1 MGETARRHRFSLQQG
16 AAMPRNLSNPPVWPR
31 RFMMLTVV
39 IIAVVAIIG
48 FNAMAN
54 QNFTLA
60 FPMFASVVAL
70 LLFMVVLMFMQ
81 NRR

>member
-1 MGETARRHRFSLQQG
+1 
-16 AAMPRNLSNPPVWPR
+16 MPRNLSNPPVWPR
-31 RFMMLTVV
+31 RFMVLTVV

-48 FNAMAN
+48 FNAMAK

-60 FPMFASVVAL
+60 FPMFASVVVL
-70 LLFMVVLMFMQ
+70 LLFMVVLMFVQ